1 MHERTC
7 VQKKMDSFLTTQSH
21 LENCLWGHFSGER
34 VYGKNA
40 SWPKRSGLPGVWG
53 HGQLIKQE
61 LALMSWHSR
70 KGKSCCRCAPWGVMK
85 QILLQ
90 QVWFFPEAQGCKDL
104 TLPGASASHPPEAV
118 LGHWWARAKATVGSG
133 MGGGGGGQ
141 GPPFRAP
148 VLRCQAS
155 QKPQWLRVHLPMQ
168 GTQETRVQFFIDQ
181 ISRCRKATCPVFL
194 ISASPAPRHWGSN

>member
-1 MHERTC
+1 MGKMHP
-7 VQKKMDSFLTTQSH
+7 DQSAVGS
-21 LENCLWGHFSGER
+21 LECEAMGSSSSRNSPR
-34 VYGKNA
+34 
-40 SWPKRSGLPGVWG
+40 P
-53 HGQLIKQE
+53 
-61 LALMSWHSR
+61 WHSR
-70 KGKSCCRCAPWGVMK
+70 KGESWCRCAPWGAMK

-104 TLPGASASHPPEAV
+104 TLPGASASRPLEAV

-155 QKPQWLRVHLPMQ
+155 QEPQWLRAHLPSK
-168 GTQETRVQFFIDQ
+168 GLKRHGFSSSLTRFLGVVKPHALSFSSLHLQHHDTGEAIDAEWMNKQ
-181 ISRCRKATCPVFL
+181 D
-194 ISASPAPRHWGSN
+194 